1 MLIQFLI
8 GVNAGCFICM
18 YAVSPML
25 VGLTVLSGIFEY
37 SIPSPY
43 SYLAVTY
50 LFTMVGVYYLI
61 TEWLAATKEFL
72 PAVERRKDPTEEI
85 AEIDE
90 MAAAAAAAEDDAAE
104 DDAAAAED
112 DAAEDAAAAAEDD
125 AAEDDAAED
134 DAAED
139 AAADTIETPTDA
151 ATLNDQLNS
160 EPIALL
166 PPSPTDTEPEDE
178 YADMPELINTDG
190 TFLETDVYTDMERLI
205 QANGTVLAKEEIADM
220 PPLEEYTSFYQ

>member
-112 DAAEDAAAAAEDD
+112 DAAED
-125 AAEDDAAED
+125 DAAED

>member
-50 LFTMVGVYYLI
+50 LFAMVGVYYLI
-61 TEWLAATKEFL
+61 TEWLAATNEFL

-90 MAAAAAAAEDDAAE
+90 
-104 DDAAAAED
+104 
-112 DAAEDAAAAAEDD
+112 AAEDD

-139 AAADTIETPTDA
+139 DAADTIETPIDA

-166 PPSPTDTEPEDE
+166 PPSPTDTELEDE
-178 YADMPELINTDG
+178 YADMPGLINADG

-205 QANGTVLAKEEIADM
+205 QADGTVLAKEEIADM